1 MARMTKQA
9 LMKRDSKISTREVPV
24 GDGDVLIRAV
34 SREEVVDA
42 REGGLEPTDSLYEA
56 RLVSTAL
63 VEPEMT
69 PEEVMDWF
77 KTAPAGDTVRV
88 MNEVASL
95 SGMDKV
101 SSKSGVAGV
110 RGPRKRR

>member
-1 MARMTKQA
+1 MARMTKQG
-9 LMKRDSKISTREVPV
+9 LMKRSSRGTTLEVPV
-24 GDGDVLIRAV
+24 GDGTVLIRAV
-34 SREEVVDA
+34 SREEVVEA
-42 REGGLEPTDSLYEA
+42 REDDPTDSLYEA

-69 PEEVMDWF
+69 PDEVMDWF
-77 KTAPAGDTVRV
+77 KTALAGDTVRV

-101 SSKSGVAGV
+101 ATKSGVVGV